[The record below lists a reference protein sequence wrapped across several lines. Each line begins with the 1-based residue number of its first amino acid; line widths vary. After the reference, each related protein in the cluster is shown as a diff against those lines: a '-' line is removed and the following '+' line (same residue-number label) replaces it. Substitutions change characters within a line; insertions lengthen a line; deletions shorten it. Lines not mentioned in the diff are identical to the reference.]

1 MSWFIAW
8 NQNLRYGGIAT
19 PVSRAWASFFV
30 KLFALFGV
38 VLPKWMNNYK
48 YGYFDLSVI
57 APLMILV
64 CCMIQNRGSKR
75 AA

>member
-30 KLFALFGV
+30 KFFALFGIIF
-38 VLPKWMNNYK
+38 PKWMNNY
-48 YGYFDLSVI
+48 
-57 APLMILV
+57 
-64 CCMIQNRGSKR
+64 
-75 AA
+75 